1 MKISQPIY
9 KYICP
14 VFYALLLIPFCLRP
28 SIAQEKEKTYSISLV
43 KTAEIEKDIHKIG
56 DKKVLTETHTIR
68 EGEHLWQLLREKG
81 LLKSRDLPE
90 LLSVLKQ
97 LNSSFANLNL
107 IHPGE
112 QLIIPLK
119 IVPISSLSLMKT
131 PKSEIEVPIKKL
143 KDMKLENYTV
153 QQGDSLS
160 RIAVGHFDLPTN
172 YLYNDYLKMV
182 KKLNP
187 SIKDINNI
195 YPGQKIKLPI
205 YSPQIVRSP
214 IKSEI
219 PKKTE
224 DKTEVKETNTITTD
238 LEMIFAGMGEEWV
251 NTGEHFIPL
260 KSGGQIDL
268 KAVSFPIINLQ
279 NGLRVIIDLKDKLPD
294 RMTGIIKSS
303 WQNYRVIHLKKED
316 DLKSSLNKIL
326 SVCGYEKIRR
336 QGEPLEL
343 SGDIPLKITGDWIIT
358 RSGNQG
364 DDRPLIYVINI
375 LTAPEGATSG
385 LVRDYLKGLGVE
397 VIDCPPGENETEQD
411 PTVFEALKGG
421 DTPSSLIE
429 SLLKLNDRKFS
440 TQLEIPAFQSQKA
453 GLKLTIKADFFLKT
467 REKDAI
473 IDLTGFDKG
482 IVSFL
487 KDHQFLLLSLAA
499 DKNPLSI
506 AGKTLKFLDVQ
517 YDPGPHLIM
526 AASRDNSRNIRLSI
540 PGIVFKNSEG
550 KQIIIT
556 PLNLPDKISMFL
568 SLKGYKVL
576 PLSFS

>member
-1 MKISQPIY
+1 MKISQLTY

-14 VFYALLLIPFCLRP
+14 VFYALLLIPFCLSP

-43 KTAEIEKDIHKIG
+43 KTAETEKDIHKIG
-56 DKKVLTETHTIR
+56 DKKVLTETHTVR
-68 EGEHLWQLLREKG
+68 KGEHLWQLLREKG
-81 LLKSRDLPE
+81 LLKGHNLPE

-112 QLIIPLK
+112 ELIIPLK
-119 IVPISSLSLMKT
+119 IVPVSSLSLMKNT
-131 PKSEIEVPIKKL
+131 QPEIEAPIKKL
-143 KDMKLENYTV
+143 KDIKLEYYTV
-153 QQGDSLS
+153 KQGDSLI
-160 RIAVGHFDLPTN
+160 RIAVDQYDIPAN

-187 SIKDINNI
+187 SIKDINTI

-205 YSPQIVRSP
+205 YSPRIVRSP
-214 IKSEI
+214 IKPEI
-219 PKKTE
+219 PIKTE
-224 DKTEVKETNTITTD
+224 NRTEIKKTNTITDD
-238 LEMIFAGMGEEWV
+238 LEMIFAGMGEEWI
-251 NTGEHFIPL
+251 NTGEHFIPF

-279 NGLRVIIDLKDKLPD
+279 NGLRVIVDLKDKLTD

-326 SVCGYEKIRR
+326 SVCGYAKIRR
-336 QGEPLEL
+336 QGEPLQL
-343 SGDIPLKITGDWIIT
+343 SGNIPLKITGDWIIT
-358 RSGNQG
+358 RSGNQT
-364 DDRPLIYVINI
+364 DDKPLIYVINI
-375 LTAPEGATSG
+375 LTTPEDATSC
-385 LVRDYLKGLGVE
+385 LIKDYVKGLGIE
-397 VIDCPPGENETEQD
+397 VIDCPPGENGTEQD
-411 PTVFEALKGG
+411 PTVFKALKGC
-421 DTPSSLIE
+421 DTPSSLVE
-429 SLLKLNDRKFS
+429 SLLKLDDREFS
-440 TQLEIPAFQSQKA
+440 TQLEIPVFQSRKA
-453 GLKLTIKADFFLKT
+453 DLKLTIKADFFLRT

-482 IVSFL
+482 IISFL
-487 KDHQFLLLSLAA
+487 KDHHFLLLSLAA
-499 DKNPLSI
+499 DKDPFSI
-506 AGKTLKFLDVQ
+506 SAKTLEFLDVQ
-517 YDPGPHLIM
+517 YNPGPHLIM

-540 PGIVFKNSEG
+540 PGIVFKDSHG
-550 KQIIIT
+550 KPIIIT
-556 PLNLPDKISMFL
+556 PHNLPDKIRMFL